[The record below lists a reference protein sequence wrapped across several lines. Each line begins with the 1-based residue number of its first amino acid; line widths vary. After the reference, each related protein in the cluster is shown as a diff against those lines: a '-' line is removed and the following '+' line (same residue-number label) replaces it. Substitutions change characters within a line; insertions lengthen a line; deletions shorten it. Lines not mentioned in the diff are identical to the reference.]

1 MWERLGKHH
10 YQENTLL
17 PNIQHESHNDDR
29 DDDDDD
35 DNIDIKY
42 HNLIKKDDSK
52 KNRPK

>member
-17 PNIQHESHNDDR
+17 PNIQRESHNDDR

-35 DNIDIKY
+35 IIVIKY
-42 HNLIKKDDSK
+42 HYHIKKMAVK
-52 KNRPK
+52 K